1 MIFAQPAPWV
11 TTWFGSSPIIF
22 YIFDRILRGDDL
34 RVIIPMS
41 AYVPVR
47 VSVPFG

>member
-22 YIFDRILRGDDL
+22 FIFSIGYLEDL